1 MYTTMYKSWTNSLNN
16 YKITTTGLQRKYSN
30 LLDRVLNISTTEW
43 LSRFKYCIVEIYI
56 NGFEIIC

>member
-1 MYTTMYKSWTNSLNN
+1 MYTTMYKSWTNILNN

-43 LSRFKYCIVEIYI
+43 LSPFKYCIVEIYI
-56 NGFEIIC
+56 NGLEIIC